1 MKTMVPIPES
11 IEREHAAIHTLLVE
25 ATPAPGRVGS
35 AAKAL
40 ASVLHP
46 HFVREEEIALPPLG
60 LLAPLA
66 AGTPIG
72 EAVLADALAM
82 TEALRAEL
90 PRMLDEHQRIRT
102 AVEALRLAAAA
113 EQATKFEELAAQ
125 LALHAQSEE
134 ELLYPAAVLVGD
146 MLRARRR

>member
-25 ATPAPGRVGS
+25 ATQAPGRVGS

>member
-1 MKTMVPIPES
+1 
-11 IEREHAAIHTLLVE
+11 
-25 ATPAPGRVGS
+25 
-35 AAKAL
+35 
-40 ASVLHP
+40 
-46 HFVREEEIALPPLG
+46 
-60 LLAPLA
+60 
-66 AGTPIG
+66 
-72 EAVLADALAM
+72 
-82 TEALRAEL
+82 
-90 PRMLDEHQRIRT
+90 MLDEHQRIRT

>member
-11 IEREHAAIHTLLVE
+11 IEREHAAIHALLVE
-25 ATPAPGRVGS
+25 ATQAPGRVGS